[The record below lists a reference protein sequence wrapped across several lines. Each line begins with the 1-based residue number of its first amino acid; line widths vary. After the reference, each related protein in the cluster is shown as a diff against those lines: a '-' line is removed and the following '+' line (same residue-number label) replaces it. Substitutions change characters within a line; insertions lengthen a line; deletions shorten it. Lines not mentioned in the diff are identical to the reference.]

1 LLGPLTILSGINDIY
16 LGEPIMIRLTIL
28 AAALLAAGN
37 SIALA
42 ADTKGKTMTYAETVS
57 FLNKHTKV
65 VELTDGDARVAIC
78 PEWQGRVMT
87 STCGGPQGQSFGF
100 INDDYIN
107 DGKSN
112 LHFNNYGGEER
123 LWLSPEGGQFSL
135 WFAPGKLGKE
145 QNLDNWFTP
154 PAFNEGAWIR
164 EYYDDQRRTVNMNAR
179 MLFKNTSGTE
189 FFLDVSRDVD
199 FLDKKQLREILGAS
213 VADQIEAPGVKH
225 VAYETDNKLVNKGEA
240 MTRETGLVSIWILG
254 MMNSGP
260 ETVVIVPYKSGSEAE
275 LGPVVKSDYF
285 GAVPAERLQ
294 TLPEAVLLRAD
305 GNYRSKIGVSQRR
318 VRNLVG
324 SIDFENHVLTLV
336 HFSMPADPT
345 KELYMNNQW
354 GGPLAEPYRGDVMN
368 SYNDGPPA
376 PGKKGM
382 GPFYEIESLSP
393 ARELK
398 TSQSLSHKHAT
409 IHIQADM
416 PVLAALAKEAIG
428 VDLDKVKSTMLK

>member
-1 LLGPLTILSGINDIY
+1 MS
-16 LGEPIMIRLTIL
+16 
-28 AAALLAAGN
+28 
-37 SIALA
+37 
-42 ADTKGKTMTYAETVS
+42 YAETVA
-57 FLNKHTKV
+57 FLKKHTNV
-65 VELTDGDARVAIC
+65 VELTDGDARVAVC

-87 STCGGPQGQSFGF
+87 STCGGMEGQSFGF
-100 INDDYIN
+100 VNDDFIN
-107 DGKSN
+107 AGKSN

-154 PAFNEGAWIR
+154 PAFNEGDWTAKR
-164 EYYDDQRRTVNMNAR
+164 PAANVRDAEPNPPRSAQTSAEMK
-179 MLFKNTSGTE
+179 FQNTSGTQFHLHVDRFIKLLHEVELAE
-189 FFLDVSRDVD
+189 F
-199 FLDKKQLREILGAS
+199 LGNSTAEKICS
-213 VADQIEAPGVKH
+213 AAVKH
-225 VAYETDNKLVNKGEA
+225 VAYETHNTLTNRGDD
-240 MTRETGLVSIWILG
+240 MTREKGLVSIWILG

-260 ETVVIVPYKSGSEAE
+260 ETVVIVPYRPGSEAE
-275 LGPVVKSDYF
+275 MGPVVKSDYF

-318 VRNLVG
+318 VHNLVG
-324 SIDFENHVLTLV
+324 SIDFHNHVLTLV

-354 GGPLAEPYRGDVMN
+354 GGPLAEPYRGDVVN

-398 TSQSLSHKHAT
+398 TGQSLSHKHAT
-409 IHIQADM
+409 IHIQAEM
-416 PVLAALAKEAIG
+416 PVLAALAKETLG
-428 VDLDKVKSTMLK
+428 VDLEKVKSTMLR

>member
-1 LLGPLTILSGINDIY
+1 MNYG
-16 LGEPIMIRLTIL
+16 
-28 AAALLAAGN
+28 
-37 SIALA
+37 
-42 ADTKGKTMTYAETVS
+42 ETVE
-57 FLNKHTKV
+57 FLKKHTKV

-87 STCGGPQGQSFGF
+87 STCGGTAGQSFGF
-100 INDDYIN
+100 VNDDFIN
-107 DGKSN
+107 AGNPNK
-112 LHFNNYGGEER
+112 HFNNYGGEER

-154 PAFNEGAWIR
+154 PAFNEGDWSTKQAALKVIDAGN
-164 EYYDDQRRTVNMNAR
+164 YPIKLDYMSANMK
-179 MLFKNTSGTE
+179 FQNTSGTQ
-189 FFLDVSRDVD
+189 FHLDVGRTVKLLNEVELAE
-199 FLDKKQLREILGAS
+199 FLGNSIAEKVCSPSA
-213 VADQIEAPGVKH
+213 KH
-225 VAYETDNKLVNKGEA
+225 VAYETDNKLTNRGDA
-240 MTRETGLVSIWILG
+240 MTREKGLVSIWMLG
-254 MMNSGP
+254 MMNAGP
-260 ETVVIVPYKSGSEAE
+260 ETVVIVPYKPGSEAE

-285 GAVPAERLQ
+285 GAVPEERLK
-294 TLPEAVLLRAD
+294 TLPEAVLMRAD
-305 GNYRSKIGVSQRR
+305 GNYRAKIGVSQRR

-324 SIDFENHVLTLV
+324 SIDFQNHVLTLV

-345 KELYMNNQW
+345 KQPYMSNQW
-354 GGPLAEPYRGDVMN
+354 GGPLAEPYHGDVMN

-398 TSQSLSHKHAT
+398 SGDSLSHHHRT

-416 PVLAALAKEAIG
+416 PVLAALAEEVLG
-428 VDLDKVKSTMLK
+428 VDLDKVKSAMLK